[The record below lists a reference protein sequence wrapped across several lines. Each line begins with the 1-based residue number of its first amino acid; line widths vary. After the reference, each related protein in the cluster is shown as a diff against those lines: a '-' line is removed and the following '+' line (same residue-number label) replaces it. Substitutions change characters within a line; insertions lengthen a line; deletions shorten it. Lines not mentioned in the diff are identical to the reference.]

1 VSVALLTVPRG
12 LLVILLNSGISR
24 EHAAAS
30 HTFVLITL
38 LAMLIL
44 TFAVPELRRR
54 ILRYHDTDDN
64 HRSLRLSPPS
74 SPKQTLSEQQQLQQE
89 WPESLQRISLY
100 ISPRG
105 TRYLALASFIPLLY
119 ALILQSSSLYSAPL
133 STSKPLSSLSV
144 PPLSVVAQYTSS
156 PTIDMVISHYDE
168 TVQQTRFMI
177 ETLKNYR
184 WIKNSNLRIILY
196 MKKGDGNNEA
206 IRKAELAFQKAVGA
220 DDIVHLKNRG
230 REAGTYLQHILRN
243 YNESVDPAAT
253 QRYGSG
259 LADYT
264 LFLQPVSP
272 SLITI
277 LQYKSQSTT
286 CRLTLGFS

>member
-1 VSVALLTVPRG
+1 
-12 LLVILLNSGISR
+12 
-24 EHAAAS
+24 
-30 HTFVLITL
+30 
-38 LAMLIL
+38 
-44 TFAVPELRRR
+44 LRSR